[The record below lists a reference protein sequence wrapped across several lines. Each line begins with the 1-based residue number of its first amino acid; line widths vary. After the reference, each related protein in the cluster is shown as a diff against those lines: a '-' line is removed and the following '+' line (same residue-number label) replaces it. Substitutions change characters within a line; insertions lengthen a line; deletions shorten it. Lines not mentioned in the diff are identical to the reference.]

1 MMTVDNEQRRNE
13 RIKYFN
19 ELKENANFLVGLS
32 GGIIALTIF
41 HYSVYLIRKSEYYNV
56 NTDLLNETII
66 TDGIRTFLDMI
77 LVLISLISLFFFLSY
92 YPRKILSKR
101 NIELEDNRM
110 GSTVIGLVAALLL
123 SICLFIIYDLSKG
136 YTQELPNTKSS
147 FIVLTLV
154 IAIHI
159 IAVTINYKLSFK
171 NTGTKTIVDVP
182 VTMQMLYIVAMF
194 AFYLFPYYAV
204 DNLIKTEGNIL
215 VTNDNKYM
223 IVEKNPSDVLLR
235 AMKQSDENVYTY
247 YLTDDYIQ
255 KDAKKVVFKSRKIDT
270 SVDYEK
276 EGFLRFK
283 VDGEN

>member
-13 RIKYFN
+13 RIKYYN

-32 GGIIALTIF
+32 GGIIALIIF

-66 TDGIRTFLDMI
+66 TDGIRTFLDLI

-110 GSTVIGLVAALLL
+110 GSTIIGLVAALLL

-147 FIVLTLV
+147 FRLLTIV

-171 NTGTKTIVDVP
+171 NVGTKTIVDVP

-194 AFYLFPYYAV
+194 LFYLFPYYTA

-235 AMKQSDENVYTY
+235 VMKQSEKNDYTY

-255 KDAKKVVFKSRKIDT
+255 KDAKKVVYKSRKIDT
-270 SVDYEK
+270 SVNYEK
-276 EGFLRFK
+276 EGYLRFK
-283 VDGEN
+283 VNE